1 MEIAESTI
9 TGDRLVYGLELEN
22 ESSSR
27 GEEPGVASFKLGVWS
42 GGVVTVGL
50 ENATRSSPFDPDA
63 SYHLTH
69 AQPSGAVMK
78 PRNGG

>member
-42 GGVVTVGL
+42 GGRDGGAR
-50 ENATRSSPFDPDA
+50 ERDA
-63 SYHLTH
+63 IE
-69 AQPSGAVMK
+69 PI
-78 PRNGG
+78 